1 MSSTIHPSVRDY
13 HLSPRSAHA
22 GHASLLARLGA
33 TLRRWR
39 KRMNQKHALA
49 LLNERDWHDMGM
61 SQSDVQAELNRPFW
75 REPPPR

>member
-1 MSSTIHPSVRDY
+1 
-13 HLSPRSAHA
+13 
-22 GHASLLARLGA
+22 
-33 TLRRWR
+33 
-39 KRMNQKHALA
+39 MNQKHALA